1 MPRTGASGRPGSRP
15 TVYAAPVS
23 LLLGPVLRHVDT
35 TSAVIWVQTTRA
47 GTVSVHTA
55 GDGGPSGS
63 AVAGTFEIS
72 GHHFALVTVS
82 GLAPDS
88 AVGYRVEL
96 DGEPVWPP
104 AAHPFPPSLIR
115 TRGLDAGQKLEVVF
129 GSCRYPKTGESKLE
143 DRLGPDALDRYAT
156 RMAGLPPRSWPD
168 LLVLLGDQV
177 YADELTPEA
186 RRGLAGR
193 RRQGRASRRPPDE
206 VVSFGEYVRLYE
218 ASWSDPEIR
227 WLLSTVPTAMI
238 FDDHDVRD
246 DWNTSAAWRTEMA
259 GTGWWADRIRAA
271 LASYWVYQHLGN
283 LSPAE
288 LERDQDYR
296 ALLAEPG
303 DRWPLVAELADRAD
317 RETDGVKGVRFSF
330 SWQLG
335 RNRLVMID
343 SRNGRILTTG
353 ERAMLSDREFRW
365 VEDTALNGLD
375 GVDHLILASSLPWL
389 LPPVISELQ
398 SANERAADRPGP
410 LGRLAEAIRQIA
422 DLEHWPAFD
431 RSFVRFTGLVSRAAS
446 SDPGPASVS
455 VISGDV
461 HHSYAARAELPG
473 PAATHQ
479 LVCSPLHNY
488 VPGYMRP
495 VFRLGWSPRLARWAR
510 AVLRPRSLP
519 DRPLRWDRRCGP
531 LFGNT
536 VATLR
541 LDERR
546 AEVLFEQPDER
557 EPLTETARLT
567 LS

>member
-1 MPRTGASGRPGSRP
+1 M
-15 TVYAAPVS
+15 S
-23 LLLGPVLRHVDT
+23 LLLGPLLRHVDA
-35 TSAVIWVQTTRA
+35 TSAVIWVQTIRPGSVSVCTVDDDGRA
-47 GTVSVHTA
+47 GA
-55 GDGGPSGS
+55 ARAD
-63 AVAGTFEIS
+63 TFEIS
-72 GHHFALVTVS
+72 GHHFALVTLS

-88 AVGYRVEL
+88 TLEYRVEL
-96 DGEPVWPP
+96 DGHPVWPP
-104 AAHPFPPSLIR
+104 ADHPFPPSLIR
-115 TRGLDAGQKLEVVF
+115 TRALSGSDRLDVVF
-129 GSCRYPKTGESKLE
+129 GSCRYPKTDDAKLNE
-143 DRLGPDALDRYAT
+143 CLGPDALDRYAT
-156 RMAGLPPRSWPD
+156 RMAGLPRQEWPD

-186 RRGLAGR
+186 VRGLTGR
-193 RRQGRASRRPPDE
+193 HRPGRASQRPPDE
-206 VVSFGEYVRLYE
+206 VVSFGEYVRLYA

-259 GTGWWADRIRAA
+259 GTDWWPERIRAA

-288 LERDQDYR
+288 MERDRDYQ
-296 ALLAEPG
+296 ALLAAKG

-365 VEDTALNGLD
+365 VEETTLDGLD

-389 LPPVISELQ
+389 LPPAISELQ

-410 LGRLAEAIRQIA
+410 LGRLAEAFRQAA
-422 DLEHWPAFD
+422 DLEHWPAFH
-431 RSFVRFTGLVSRAAS
+431 RSFVRLTALVSRAAS

-461 HHSYAARAELPG
+461 HHSYAARADLPG
-473 PAATHQ
+473 PAAVHQ
-479 LVCSPLHNY
+479 LVCSPVHNY
-488 VPGYMRP
+488 VPAYMRP
-495 VFRLGWSPRLARWAR
+495 VFQLAWTRRAARWAR
-510 AVLRPRSLP
+510 ALLRPRRLP
-519 DRPLRWDRRCGP
+519 DPPLSWDKRCGP

-541 LDERR
+541 LNGRH
-546 AEVLFEQPDER
+546 ALVLFEQPGERTPLDEA
-557 EPLTETARLT
+557 ARLR
-567 LS
+567 LC